1 MFHFKKNSLPQ
12 NNLTLK
18 GEIVQKNL
26 FFPIKLFKTGFVAMT
41 NGDKHLVLT
50 YYSISGCCIGS
61 RIIAHQLHIC
71 NLDTPTK
78 YLKIFVSN
86 TIRVS
91 C

>member
-1 MFHFKKNSLPQ
+1 
-12 NNLTLK
+12 
-18 GEIVQKNL
+18 
-26 FFPIKLFKTGFVAMT
+26 MT

-61 RIIAHQLHIC
+61 RIIANQLHIC

-86 TIRVS
+86 IIRYIMLECANMLETKLKKHQIS
-91 C
+91 